1 MLTLRPR
8 AILQSLF
15 EAAIAA
21 ADPGNS
27 AQDLRANV
35 SVIC

>member
-1 MLTLRPR
+1 MLMLRPR

-21 ADPGNS
+21 ADPAQFS
-27 AQDLRANV
+27 AG
-35 SVIC
+35 SPC

>member
-1 MLTLRPR
+1 MLMLRPR

-21 ADPGNS
+21 ADP
-27 AQDLRANV
+27 AQDLHPNV